1 MDIMKTNMEEKA
13 DGLKTGTFEFLPD
26 NLIYTDDLSSST
38 IKWSDFE
45 GYKVVK
51 SNLLMI
57 INQKEGNILV
67 VGEKEVGPEKFNM
80 AVDFVK
86 QHVK

>member
-1 MDIMKTNMEEKA
+1 MEEKA
-13 DGLKTGTFEFLPD
+13 GGLKTGTFEFLPD

-38 IKWSDFE
+38 INWTDFE

-57 INQKEGNILV
+57 VNQKDGNILV
-67 VGEKEVGPEKFNM
+67 VGEKEVGTEKFNM

>member
-1 MDIMKTNMEEKA
+1 MEEKA
-13 DGLKTGTFEFLPD
+13 GRLKTGTFEFLPE
-26 NLIYTDDLSSST
+26 NLIYTDDLSSLT
-38 IKWSDFE
+38 INQTDFE

-57 INQKEGNILV
+57 VNQKDGNILV
-67 VGEKEVGPEKFNM
+67 VGEKEVGTEKFNM